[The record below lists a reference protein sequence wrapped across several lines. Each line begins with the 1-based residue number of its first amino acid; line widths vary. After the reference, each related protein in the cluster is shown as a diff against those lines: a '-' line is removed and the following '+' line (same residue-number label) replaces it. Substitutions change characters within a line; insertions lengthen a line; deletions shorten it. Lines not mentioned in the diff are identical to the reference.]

1 MQLSAVLL
9 NAFLAF
15 SGVANALPTETTATL
30 TDISVIGEIS
40 KIPEEEIAPSGIKTV
55 FEEDTSPNS
64 GLNKRIF
71 QWGTCLG
78 HDGLAPGTVTKYK
91 RDVSLVFDQIAQ
103 WDPSSSRTVQAGNKW
118 TWIGPTSGGNRRV
131 QITVRNQVLAS
142 VLRNCEST
150 RSGWAYVSWE
160 PILVAIVHDKTIAP
174 PPAHLTCP

>member
-55 FEEDTSPNS
+55 FEEDTSPNPR
-64 GLNKRIF
+64 LNKRIF

-103 WDPSSSRTVQAGNKW
+103 WDPSSSRTVQG
-118 TWIGPTSGGNRRV
+118 
-131 QITVRNQVLAS
+131 
-142 VLRNCEST
+142 E
-150 RSGWAYVSWE
+150 
-160 PILVAIVHDKTIAP
+160 
-174 PPAHLTCP
+174 